1 MLFKERNHHAVTC
14 YRRPARIRSV
24 LYAMLEEEGYAVDL
38 SADGAQGLAKA
49 TTWSYD
55 AIVLD
60 LMLPKLDGW
69 KLLDELRRT
78 HKIPVLILSARDGL
92 DDRVRGLDLGADDY
106 LAKPFERSEL
116 MARLRALIRR
126 SAGQTSSIIS
136 IGELAIDL
144 RARQVSRGDEPVNLT
159 AREFGLLEYLAMHRG
174 KVISRRELYDHLFDE
189 LDDPASNIVDVYIS
203 YLRRK
208 LGSELIETRRGQG
221 YVIS

>member
-1 MLFKERNHHAVTC
+1 MRLLVIEDQ
-14 YRRPARIRSV
+14 PELRSV

-92 DDRVRGLDLGADDY
+92 DDRVRAWI
-106 LAKPFERSEL
+106 LAP
-116 MARLRALIRR
+116 
-126 SAGQTSSIIS
+126 TIIWQS
-136 IGELAIDL
+136 
-144 RARQVSRGDEPVNLT
+144 
-159 AREFGLLEYLAMHRG
+159 H
-174 KVISRRELYDHLFDE
+174 
-189 LDDPASNIVDVYIS
+189 SNVPS
-203 YLRRK
+203 
-208 LGSELIETRRGQG
+208 
-221 YVIS
+221 

>member
-1 MLFKERNHHAVTC
+1 MRLLVIEDQ
-14 YRRPARIRSV
+14 PELRSV

-144 RARQVSRGDEPVNLT
+144 RARQVSRGDGPVNLT

>member
-1 MLFKERNHHAVTC
+1 MRILVIEDQPEL
-14 YRRPARIRSV
+14 RRL
-24 LYAMLEEEGYAVDL
+24 LYAMLDEEGYAVDL
-38 SADGAQGLAKA
+38 AADGEEGRAKA

-69 KLLDELRRT
+69 KLLGQLRET
-78 HKIPVLILSARDGL
+78 HKVPVLILSARDGL

-126 SAGQTSSIIS
+126 SAGQSSS
-136 IGELAIDL
+136 SLRIGNITIDL
-144 RARQVSRGDEPVNLT
+144 RARQACVGDELVSLT
-159 AREFGLLEYLAMHRG
+159 AREFGLLEYLAVHRG
-174 KVISRRELYDHLFDE
+174 KVISRREIYEHLFDE

-208 LGSELIETRRGQG
+208 LGTELIETRRGQG

>member
-1 MLFKERNHHAVTC
+1 MRLLVIEDQ
-14 YRRPARIRSV
+14 PELRSV

-49 TTWSYD
+49 TTWRYD

-144 RARQVSRGDEPVNLT
+144 RARQVSRGDGPVNLT

>member
-1 MLFKERNHHAVTC
+1 MRLLVIEDQ
-14 YRRPARIRSV
+14 PELRSL

-38 SADGAQGLAKA
+38 AADGVQGLAKA

-69 KLLDELRRT
+69 KLLDQLRET

-126 SAGQTSSIIS
+126 SAGQSSSCIQV
-136 IGELAIDL
+136 GNVTIDL
-144 RARQVSRGDEPVNLT
+144 RARQVHQADEPVSLT
-159 AREFGLLEYLAMHRG
+159 AREFSLLEYLVMHRG
-174 KVISRRELYDHLFDE
+174 KVVARRELYDHLFEE

-208 LGSELIETRRGQG
+208 LGNELIETRRGQG
-221 YVIS
+221 YVII

>member
-1 MLFKERNHHAVTC
+1 MRLLVIEDQPEL
-14 YRRPARIRSV
+14 RRI

-38 SADGAQGLAKA
+38 AADGEEGLAKA
-49 TTWSYD
+49 ITWGYD

-69 KLLDELRRT
+69 KLLDQLRDT

-106 LAKPFERSEL
+106 LAKPFDRSEL

-126 SAGQTSSIIS
+126 SAGQSSSIMT
-136 IGELAIDL
+136 IGGLAVDL
-144 RARQVSRGDEPVNLT
+144 RARQVSRGNEIVNLT

-174 KVISRRELYDHLFDE
+174 KVVSRRELYDHLFDE
-189 LDDPASNIVDVYIS
+189 SGDPNSNIVDVYIS

-208 LGSELIETRRGQG
+208 LGSELIETRRGHG
-221 YVIS
+221 YVIR

>member
-1 MLFKERNHHAVTC
+1 MRLLVIEDQ
-14 YRRPARIRSV
+14 PDLRSV

-38 SADGAQGLAKA
+38 AADGVQGLAKA

-69 KLLDELRRT
+69 KLLDRLRET

-126 SAGQTSSIIS
+126 SAGQPSSS
-136 IGELAIDL
+136 VHLGDVTIDL
-144 RARQVSRGDEPVNLT
+144 RARQVKLGDEPISLT

-174 KVISRRELYDHLFDE
+174 KVVSRRELYDHLFDE

-208 LGSELIETRRGQG
+208 LGSQLIETRRGQG
-221 YVIS
+221 YVIN

>member
-1 MLFKERNHHAVTC
+1 MRLLVIEDQ
-14 YRRPARIRSV
+14 PELRSV

-38 SADGAQGLAKA
+38 AADGVQGLAKA

-69 KLLDELRRT
+69 TLLDQLRET

-92 DDRVRGLDLGADDY
+92 DDRVRGLDSGADDY

-126 SAGQTSSIIS
+126 SAGQPSSNVRL
-136 IGELAIDL
+136 GDVTIDL
-144 RARQVSRGDEPVNLT
+144 RARQVTLGDEPVSLT

-174 KVISRRELYDHLFDE
+174 KVVSRRELYEHLFDE

-208 LGSELIETRRGQG
+208 LGSQLIETRRGQG

>member
-1 MLFKERNHHAVTC
+1 MRLLVIEDQ
-14 YRRPARIRSV
+14 PELRSV

-144 RARQVSRGDEPVNLT
+144 RARQVSRGNELVSLT

>member
-1 MLFKERNHHAVTC
+1 MRLLVIEDQ
-14 YRRPARIRSV
+14 PELRSV

-38 SADGAQGLAKA
+38 SADGVQGLAKA

-144 RARQVSRGDEPVNLT
+144 RARQVSRGNELVSLT

>member
-1 MLFKERNHHAVTC
+1 MRLLVIEDQ
-14 YRRPARIRSV
+14 PELRSV

-69 KLLDELRRT
+69 KLLDELRKT
-78 HKIPVLILSARDGL
+78 LKIPVLILSARDGL

-116 MARLRALIRR
+116 LARLRALIRR

-136 IGELAIDL
+136 IGELAIDF
-144 RARQVSRGDEPVNLT
+144 RARQVSRGDELVSLT

-221 YVIS
+221 YVII

>member
-1 MLFKERNHHAVTC
+1 MRLLVVEDQ
-14 YRRPARIRSV
+14 PELRSV

-38 SADGAQGLAKA
+38 AADGVQGLAKA

-69 KLLDELRRT
+69 KLLDQLRET

-126 SAGQTSSIIS
+126 SAGQTSSS
-136 IGELAIDL
+136 LRLGDVTIDL
-144 RARQVSRGDEPVNLT
+144 GARQVSLGDEPISLT
-159 AREFGLLEYLAMHRG
+159 AREFGLLEYLALHRG
-174 KVISRRELYDHLFDE
+174 KVVSRRELYDHLFDE
-189 LDDPASNIVDVYIS
+189 LDDPASNIVDVYVS

-208 LGSELIETRRGQG
+208 LGSQLIETRRGQG

>member
-1 MLFKERNHHAVTC
+1 
-14 YRRPARIRSV
+14 
-24 LYAMLEEEGYAVDL
+24 
-38 SADGAQGLAKA
+38 
-49 TTWSYD
+49 
-55 AIVLD
+55 
-60 LMLPKLDGW
+60 MLPKLDGW

-144 RARQVSRGDEPVNLT
+144 RARQVSRGNELVSLT

>member
-1 MLFKERNHHAVTC
+1 MRLLVIEDQ
-14 YRRPARIRSV
+14 PELRSV

-144 RARQVSRGDEPVNLT
+144 RARQVSRGNELVSLT

-189 LDDPASNIVDVYIS
+189 IDDPASNIVDVYIS

>member
-1 MLFKERNHHAVTC
+1 MLGSW
-14 YRRPARIRSV
+14 RRRLSGKAIRTFRV
-24 LYAMLEEEGYAVDL
+24 NGQ
-38 SADGAQGLAKA
+38 AQSPD
-49 TTWSYD
+49 T
-55 AIVLD
+55 
-60 LMLPKLDGW
+60 
-69 KLLDELRRT
+69 
-78 HKIPVLILSARDGL
+78 
-92 DDRVRGLDLGADDY
+92 
-106 LAKPFERSEL
+106 
-116 MARLRALIRR
+116 R

-144 RARQVSRGDEPVNLT
+144 RARQVSRGDGPVNLT